1 MPSRLGFGT
10 AGIMGAALTG
20 AGRLRL
26 LETAWEAGIRHF
38 DTAPLYGQGE
48 AELLLGRFLRRRRDT
63 VSLTSKFGLLPAS
76 HPWPMRPLIP
86 LARVANRRLLPPL
99 RRGLSRVAPRPRA
112 PAPQQEDGGA
122 AAQRS
127 VPVQATPGAAPG
139 ASAEPMATTGATR
152 RLPPIP
158 YTPAMLR
165 QQLETSLRKLQT
177 DHLETYLLHEGH
189 ADYLHGD
196 FLEALERLVQEGKI
210 LHYGIG
216 AERWQS
222 RCLVEAFPDQPWIL
236 QIPDTV
242 VDDDTDWF
250 AARSAGPLFTHSAL
264 RLDRPGARERLE
276 RLLPPWADLCGRDPA
291 DPTLP
296 GELLMALALSRNPD
310 GCVIFSSANRARI
323 AAHAG
328 LPTAL
333 ETLEEQARAWLRQ
346 HAGHR
351 ILPDG

>member
-1 MPSRLGFGT
+1 
-10 AGIMGAALTG
+10 MGAALTG

-26 LETAWEAGIRHF
+26 LETAWDAGIRHF

-48 AELLLGRFLRRRRDT
+48 AELVLGRFLRTRRDT

-86 LARVANRRLLPPL
+86 LARLANRRLLPPL
-99 RRGLSRVAPRPRA
+99 RRGLNRVVPRPRR
-112 PAPQQEDGGA
+112 PAPREESGR
-122 AAQRS
+122 AAQPS
-127 VPVQATPGAAPG
+127 DAALPKPGADAQ
-139 ASAEPMATTGATR
+139 ASAKPTATATR
-152 RLPPIP
+152 KQPPIP

-165 QQLETSLRKLQT
+165 LQLETSLRKLQT
-177 DHLETYLLHEGH
+177 DHLDTYLLHEGH
-189 ADYLHGD
+189 ADFLHDD

-210 LHYGIG
+210 LRYGIG

-222 RCLVEAFPDQPWIL
+222 RCLLEAFPDHPWII

-264 RLDRPGARERLE
+264 RLDRPGAREQLE
-276 RLLPPWADLCGRDPA
+276 RLLPPWADLRGRDPA

-296 GELLMALALSRNPD
+296 GELLMALALSRNAH

-323 AAHAG
+323 SAHAA
-328 LPTAL
+328 LPMAM
-333 ETLEEQARAWLRQ
+333 ETLGDETRAWLRH
-346 HAGHR
+346 HASPR
-351 ILPDG
+351 ILPPG

>member
-26 LETAWEAGIRHF
+26 LETAWDAGIRHF

-48 AELLLGRFLRRRRDT
+48 AELVLGRFLRNRRDT

-86 LARVANRRLLPPL
+86 LARLANRRLLPPL
-99 RRGLSRVAPRPRA
+99 RRGLMRVDPRPRR
-112 PAPQQEDGGA
+112 PAPQPESGDTA
-122 AAQRS
+122 HRS
-127 VPVQATPGAAPG
+127 DAGQPRPVAEAG
-139 ASAEPMATTGATR
+139 ASAEPTATVRTTR
-152 RLPPIP
+152 RQPPIP
-158 YTPAMLR
+158 YTPTMLR

-177 DHLETYLLHEGH
+177 DHLDTYLLHEGH
-189 ADYLHGD
+189 ADFLHSD
-196 FLEALERLVQEGKI
+196 FLETLERLVQEGKI
-210 LHYGIG
+210 LRYGIG

-222 RCLVEAFPDQPWIL
+222 RCLVDAFPDHPWIL

-250 AARSAGPLFTHSAL
+250 AARSAGPLFTHSTL

-276 RLLPPWADLCGRDPA
+276 QLLPPWAALCGRDPA
-291 DPTLP
+291 DPGLP
-296 GELLMALALSRNPD
+296 GELLMALALSRNPH

-323 AAHAG
+323 VAHAA
-328 LPTAL
+328 LPMAM
-333 ETLEEQARAWLRQ
+333 ETLQEQTRAWLRH
-346 HAGHR
+346 HASPR
-351 ILPDG
+351 ILPSG

>member
-26 LETAWEAGIRHF
+26 LETAWDAGIRHF

-48 AELLLGRFLRRRRDT
+48 AELLLGQFLRTRRDT

-76 HPWPMRPLIP
+76 HPWPMRRLIP
-86 LARVANRRLLPPL
+86 LARLANRRLLPPL
-99 RRGLSRVAPRPRA
+99 RRGLIRAVPRLRR
-112 PAPQQEDGGA
+112 PAPQEVSGR
-122 AAQRS
+122 AAQPSDAVLPKPRAEA
-127 VPVQATPGAAPG
+127 Q
-139 ASAEPMATTGATR
+139 ASAEPTATATR
-152 RLPPIP
+152 RQPPIP

-177 DHLETYLLHEGH
+177 DHLDTYLLHEGH
-189 ADYLHGD
+189 ADFLHGD

-210 LHYGIG
+210 LRYGIG

-222 RCLVEAFPDQPWIL
+222 RCLVDAFPDQPWIL
-236 QIPDTV
+236 QIPDTI
-242 VDDDTDWF
+242 VDHDTDWF

-264 RLDRPGARERLE
+264 RLDRPGAREQLE

-296 GELLMALALSRNPD
+296 GELLMALALSRNAH

-323 AAHAG
+323 AANAA
-328 LPTAL
+328 LPMAM
-333 ETLEEQARAWLRQ
+333 ETLGDETRAWLRH
-346 HAGHR
+346 HASPR
-351 ILPDG
+351 ILPPG

>member
-1 MPSRLGFGT
+1 
-10 AGIMGAALTG
+10 MGAALTG
-20 AGRLRL
+20 ACRLRL
-26 LETAWEAGIRHF
+26 LEAAWDSGIRHF

-48 AELLLGRFLRRRRDT
+48 AELLLGRFLRNRRDT

-86 LARVANRRLLPPL
+86 FARLANRRLLPPL
-99 RRGLSRVAPRPRA
+99 RRGLIRVVPRPRR
-112 PAPQQEDGGA
+112 PPPQHDSGGKA
-122 AAQRS
+122 HWTDASQPR
-127 VPVQATPGAAPG
+127 PGAEARAAG
-139 ASAEPMATTGATR
+139 EPTAKAMATR

-177 DHLETYLLHEGH
+177 DHLDTYLLHEGH
-189 ADYLHGD
+189 ADFLQSD
-196 FLEALERLVQEGKI
+196 FLETLEQLVQEGKI
-210 LHYGIG
+210 LRCGIG

-222 RCLVEAFPDQPWIL
+222 RCLVEAFPDHPWIL

-264 RLDRPGARERLE
+264 RLDRPGAGERLG
-276 RLLPPWADLCGRDPA
+276 RLLPSWADLCGRDPA

-296 GELLMALALSRNPD
+296 GELLMALALSRNPH

-323 AAHAG
+323 AAHAA
-328 LPTAL
+328 LPMAM
-333 ETLEEQARAWLRQ
+333 ETLEEQTRAWLRH
-346 HAGHR
+346 HASPR
-351 ILPDG
+351 IPPPG